1 LLKKFKQT
9 KQANPTPEPQDLF
22 MPERITEREDCLIIN
37 NIFLRTLVVDMLPE
51 QVHFGWLA
59 SVSSI
64 PGVTVSITIHPYTH
78 EQASNRI
85 SRQQTILGSELIRAE
100 KENNTRRIDV
110 LNLKYHFYRELLK
123 EINLRRTN
131 IVSLT
136 ATIAVAASTHDYL
149 NKKCA
154 KIQDMLRAT
163 RLKTLYLKQVDGI
176 KTLLP
181 GVDSIDEYHDAT
193 IANAACLSPLISTNL
208 SHPSGV
214 YFGLN
219 ESGSPCFLDL
229 FSGSP
234 RLFGPH
240 MFLTG
245 TTRSGKSFTMKG
257 IIARS
262 MALGRRV
269 VVLDPEGEY
278 EKLTQTMEGIHIRLH
293 ASMKPM
299 FNPFDIEPSYDKSL
313 GYYLDIPTKVDD
325 IVSLI
330 GTMLESQSGEKL
342 SAEERAIINRAVRAE
357 YESRGIYDND
367 PSSIYDKGG
376 VETEEGVMVGKVLKE
391 MPTFSSLKNRLESP
405 KLVNILSDYCAGG
418 PMGFFDGQSQGKL
431 QDSHLVCIDIS
442 ALGNEYS
449 KMFAMSV
456 MLAWLWDKFAKP
468 HKEIKKHI
476 VVDEAW
482 LFMNYKYSAVFLS
495 QIARRGAKYNTSLMA
510 ASQSFREFLTQEGI
524 TFLNQCD
531 TKFFLRMQKND
542 ALALGD
548 LFGLS
553 PQLIERIIAFPN
565 GRGVLRAGNESA
577 VIQFKGFAFEEEF
590 LESNPEAV
598 VSR

>member
-123 EINLRRTN
+123 EVNLRRTN

-154 KIQDMLRAT
+154 KIQDILRAT

-240 MFLTG
+240 MFLLRCPERKNALRRPEDSRADMCGQVYQLCQPG
-245 TTRSGKSFTMKG
+245 T
-257 IIARS
+257 
-262 MALGRRV
+262 V
-269 VVLDPEGEY
+269 
-278 EKLTQTMEGIHIRLH
+278 
-293 ASMKPM
+293 
-299 FNPFDIEPSYDKSL
+299 
-313 GYYLDIPTKVDD
+313 
-325 IVSLI
+325 
-330 GTMLESQSGEKL
+330 
-342 SAEERAIINRAVRAE
+342 
-357 YESRGIYDND
+357 
-367 PSSIYDKGG
+367 SSI
-376 VETEEGVMVGKVLKE
+376 
-391 MPTFSSLKNRLESP
+391 ESP
-405 KLVNILSDYCAGG
+405 V
-418 PMGFFDGQSQGKL
+418 P
-431 QDSHLVCIDIS
+431 
-442 ALGNEYS
+442 
-449 KMFAMSV
+449 
-456 MLAWLWDKFAKP
+456 
-468 HKEIKKHI
+468 
-476 VVDEAW
+476 
-482 LFMNYKYSAVFLS
+482 
-495 QIARRGAKYNTSLMA
+495 
-510 ASQSFREFLTQEGI
+510 
-524 TFLNQCD
+524 
-531 TKFFLRMQKND
+531 
-542 ALALGD
+542 
-548 LFGLS
+548 GLC
-553 PQLIERIIAFPN
+553 
-565 GRGVLRAGNESA
+565 
-577 VIQFKGFAFEEEF
+577 
-590 LESNPEAV
+590 
-598 VSR
+598 